1 MEIVLKRIAKMNTY
15 TIGHLYLLKEEEVD
29 SRKDFSR
36 TTADKRQ
43 FRNSFDQGLL
53 EQSFLLNIKL

>member
-15 TIGHLYLLKEEEVD
+15 TIGHLYLLKEEEVE

-43 FRNSFDQGLL
+43 FRNSFDPQIRNL
-53 EQSFLLNIKL
+53 